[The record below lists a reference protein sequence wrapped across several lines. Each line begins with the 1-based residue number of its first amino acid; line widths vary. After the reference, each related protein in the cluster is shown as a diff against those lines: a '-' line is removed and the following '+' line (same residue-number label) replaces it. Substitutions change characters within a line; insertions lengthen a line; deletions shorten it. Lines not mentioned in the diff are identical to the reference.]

1 MLLCIKHDGRNVHF
15 YDSHVNNI
23 STLDIGCL
31 TLTSIFNQ
39 LFNSEDLSSESFLI
53 IIPSLIFLLLSDTF
67 SKMVAVSSM
76 PFYSIYCFQICN
88 LLYNTYINSSLMLLL
103 LCSQRILLDNSFNG
117 VLFFDDSPLL
127 PAPYS
132 MGNLKHELDF
142 VLLFVFLFLHLN
154 YKLTEY

>member
-1 MLLCIKHDGRNVHF
+1 MLLCIRNDGRNGHF
-15 YDSHVNNI
+15 HDSYVNNI
-23 STLDIGCL
+23 STLGTGFL
-31 TLTSIFNQ
+31 TLTSILNQ
-39 LFNSEDLSSESFLI
+39 LLNSQNLSSESFLI

-76 PFYSIYCFQICN
+76 PFYSIYCFKICN
-88 LLYNTYINSSLMLLL
+88 LLYNTYINSSVMLLL

-117 VLFFDDSPLL
+117 VLFFDDFP
-127 PAPYS
+127 PHPPYS

-142 VLLFVFLFLHLN
+142 VLPFVFLFPLLN